1 MDQLADDQQNH
12 RKNKMFAPEVHDE
25 DMVIDSEDNNA
36 NDVIAQN
43 YDDNS
48 EADNSDNEAANLDH
62 RQADDQAIAIGQE
75 EIENNA
81 DNDNGENVVFVFWG
95 KRLDDPLVAPGGNLT
110 RGEKFILEIIKSL
123 SSRHTYK
130 YLLLSYKIY
139 NLAFDN
145 ADFPIDVKPLWELV
159 NHKRNNLSHV
169 LVCTICW

>member
-1 MDQLADDQQNH
+1 MMDQLADDQQNH

-81 DNDNGENVVFVFWG
+81 DNDNGENVVFVF
-95 KRLDDPLVAPGGNLT
+95 
-110 RGEKFILEIIKSL
+110 
-123 SSRHTYK
+123 
-130 YLLLSYKIY
+130 
-139 NLAFDN
+139 
-145 ADFPIDVKPLWELV
+145 
-159 NHKRNNLSHV
+159 
-169 LVCTICW
+169 